1 MLFDEVDKLIEGG
14 KQSIKWMFP
23 YTPNT
28 DAWRA
33 EVVSALAAYSAGEQ
47 DFEVVR
53 KAIVDGWAKQYT
65 ASQGQ

>member
-1 MLFDEVDKLIEGG
+1 
-14 KQSIKWMFP
+14 MFP
-23 YTPNT
+23 YTPNP